1 MSLLEVERLRG
12 GYGDTVIL
20 HDVDL
25 VAEAGELA
33 VIVGPNGAG
42 KSTLV
47 KAVFGLVGVHSG
59 RVRFDGAETTRARP
73 EELVQRGMAYVPQ
86 ERNVFPTLTV
96 EENLEMGAFTVSR
109 TLAPLLEAQ
118 YTLFPELGRR
128 RRQRAG
134 ELSGGQRQM
143 VALAR
148 ALMTEPKL
156 LLLDEPTAGLSPK
169 VMEETFAH
177 IQAINRTG
185 IGVLMVEQNAR
196 RALAIADRG
205 YVLASGRNRFSGSG
219 TGLLANQAM
228 AEAFLGG

>member
-47 KAVFGLVGVHSG
+47 KAVFGLVSVHSG
-59 RVRFDGAETTRARP
+59 RVRFDGVEMTRARP

-118 YTLFPELGRR
+118 YTLFPAPSSPSGPPASYFQSPWNTGRR
-128 RRQRAG
+128 FCMKAVRP
-134 ELSGGQRQM
+134 S
-143 VALAR
+143 
-148 ALMTEPKL
+148 T
-156 LLLDEPTAGLSPK
+156 
-169 VMEETFAH
+169 
-177 IQAINRTG
+177 
-185 IGVLMVEQNAR
+185 
-196 RALAIADRG
+196 
-205 YVLASGRNRFSGSG
+205 
-219 TGLLANQAM
+219 
-228 AEAFLGG
+228 